1 MLKLSRSLWLL
12 GPILAAASCNSPD
25 PDILPTDNKPKLAF
39 DGKVDERFVGTWV
52 TPQKATYQFTK
63 EGKYIIDQ
71 EVSTPAGKQKSHL
84 EGAWGY
90 KDPKM
95 LLKDGVGNVV
105 AYECALQGKT
115 FRLTTTGSLKKETV
129 LTRQ

>member
-12 GPILAAASCNSPD
+12 APVVFAAGCNSTD
-25 PDILPTDNKPKLAF
+25 PDALPVDNKPKTAF
-39 DGKVDERFVGTWV
+39 DGKVDDRFVGTWV
-52 TPQKATYQFTK
+52 TPEKATYTFTK
-63 EGKYIIDQ
+63 DGKFLIDQ
-71 EVSTPAGKQKSHL
+71 EVKTPAGKQKSHI

-90 KDPKM
+90 KEPKM
-95 LLKDGVGNVV
+95 LLKDGAGNVV